1 MPAGSI
7 ERTNAR
13 KEEIINACEKLYQT
27 MSFKDI
33 TLKEIGKETS
43 FSRTSIY
50 NYFQTKEEIFLALLK
65 REYDAWIRELCEA
78 MESKETMTDDEIADV
93 LARTLDNHRQLLK
106 IMSMNHYDLEEN
118 SRMEL
123 LVEFKVSYGNAMKT
137 VMAMLAKFRKDMD
150 IEKRQEFVYSF
161 FPFMF
166 GIYPYTVVTEKQ
178 KEAMELGCLKIKRKA
193 MDKMKVLMLNGS
205 HRPNG
210 NTFAAL
216 TEIEYEI
223 FQLGAAAVRDCIGCG
238 KCADNRC
245 IFKDDT
251 VNDFIEKAK
260 HSDGFVFGTPVYYAH
275 PSGRILSFLDR
286 AFYAGGDVFKFKP
299 GASVT
304 VARRGGSSAAFDC
317 LNKYFGIAQM
327 PMPGSSYW
335 NIVYG
340 RNIGEAGQDT
350 EGMQTMYNLAQN
362 MAWMLKCFDLGRKN
376 GVELPD
382 SSTEVR
388 MNFIR

>member
-50 NYFQTKEEIFLALLK
+50 NYYQTKEEIFLALLK
-65 REYDAWIRELCEA
+65 REYDSWIEQLNEA
-78 MESKETMTDDEIADV
+78 TESKDAMSDDEIADV
-93 LARTLDNHRQLLK
+93 LARTLDEHKQLLK

-123 LVEFKVSYGNAMKT
+123 LVEFKVSYGNALKA

-178 KEAMELGCLKIKRKA
+178 KEAMKLAGVDYTYSSLYDLTFVAAKR
-193 MDKMKVLMLNGS
+193 
-205 HRPNG
+205 
-210 NTFAAL
+210 
-216 TEIEYEI
+216 
-223 FQLGAAAVRDCIGCG
+223 
-238 KCADNRC
+238 
-245 IFKDDT
+245 
-251 VNDFIEKAK
+251 
-260 HSDGFVFGTPVYYAH
+260 
-275 PSGRILSFLDR
+275 
-286 AFYAGGDVFKFKP
+286 
-299 GASVT
+299 
-304 VARRGGSSAAFDC
+304 
-317 LNKYFGIAQM
+317 
-327 PMPGSSYW
+327 
-335 NIVYG
+335 
-340 RNIGEAGQDT
+340 
-350 EGMQTMYNLAQN
+350 
-362 MAWMLKCFDLGRKN
+362 MLK
-376 GVELPD
+376 
-382 SSTEVR
+382 S
-388 MNFIR
+388 

>member
-1 MPAGSI
+1 MPTGSI

-78 MESKETMTDDEIADV
+78 MESEETMTDDQIADV

-178 KEAMELGCLKIKRKA
+178 KEAMELAGVNYTYSSLY
-193 MDKMKVLMLNGS
+193 DL
-205 HRPNG
+205 
-210 NTFAAL
+210 TFVA
-216 TEIEYEI
+216 
-223 FQLGAAAVRDCIGCG
+223 
-238 KCADNRC
+238 
-245 IFKDDT
+245 
-251 VNDFIEKAK
+251 
-260 HSDGFVFGTPVYYAH
+260 
-275 PSGRILSFLDR
+275 
-286 AFYAGGDVFKFKP
+286 
-299 GASVT
+299 
-304 VARRGGSSAAFDC
+304 ARR
-317 LNKYFGIAQM
+317 
-327 PMPGSSYW
+327 
-335 NIVYG
+335 
-340 RNIGEAGQDT
+340 
-350 EGMQTMYNLAQN
+350 
-362 MAWMLKCFDLGRKN
+362 MLKN
-376 GVELPD
+376 
-382 SSTEVR
+382 
-388 MNFIR
+388 

>member
-13 KEEIINACEKLYQT
+13 KEEIINACEMLYQT

-78 MESKETMTDDEIADV
+78 TESEETMTDDQIADV

-178 KEAMELGCLKIKRKA
+178 KEAMKLAGVNYTYSSLY
-193 MDKMKVLMLNGS
+193 DL
-205 HRPNG
+205 
-210 NTFAAL
+210 TFVA
-216 TEIEYEI
+216 
-223 FQLGAAAVRDCIGCG
+223 
-238 KCADNRC
+238 
-245 IFKDDT
+245 
-251 VNDFIEKAK
+251 
-260 HSDGFVFGTPVYYAH
+260 
-275 PSGRILSFLDR
+275 
-286 AFYAGGDVFKFKP
+286 
-299 GASVT
+299 
-304 VARRGGSSAAFDC
+304 ARR
-317 LNKYFGIAQM
+317 
-327 PMPGSSYW
+327 
-335 NIVYG
+335 
-340 RNIGEAGQDT
+340 
-350 EGMQTMYNLAQN
+350 
-362 MAWMLKCFDLGRKN
+362 MLKN
-376 GVELPD
+376 
-382 SSTEVR
+382 
-388 MNFIR
+388 

>member
-78 MESKETMTDDEIADV
+78 MESEETMTDDEIADV

-178 KEAMELGCLKIKRKA
+178 KEAM
-193 MDKMKVLMLNGS
+193 KMAGVNYTYSSLYDL
-205 HRPNG
+205 
-210 NTFAAL
+210 TFVA
-216 TEIEYEI
+216 
-223 FQLGAAAVRDCIGCG
+223 
-238 KCADNRC
+238 
-245 IFKDDT
+245 
-251 VNDFIEKAK
+251 
-260 HSDGFVFGTPVYYAH
+260 
-275 PSGRILSFLDR
+275 
-286 AFYAGGDVFKFKP
+286 
-299 GASVT
+299 
-304 VARRGGSSAAFDC
+304 ARR
-317 LNKYFGIAQM
+317 
-327 PMPGSSYW
+327 
-335 NIVYG
+335 
-340 RNIGEAGQDT
+340 
-350 EGMQTMYNLAQN
+350 
-362 MAWMLKCFDLGRKN
+362 MLKN
-376 GVELPD
+376 
-382 SSTEVR
+382 
-388 MNFIR
+388 

>member
-33 TLKEIGKETS
+33 TLKEIGMETS

-78 MESKETMTDDEIADV
+78 METEETMTDDQIADV

-137 VMAMLAKFRKDMD
+137 IMAMLAKFRKDMD

-178 KEAMELGCLKIKRKA
+178 KEAMKLAGVNYTYSSLY
-193 MDKMKVLMLNGS
+193 DL
-205 HRPNG
+205 
-210 NTFAAL
+210 TFVA
-216 TEIEYEI
+216 
-223 FQLGAAAVRDCIGCG
+223 
-238 KCADNRC
+238 
-245 IFKDDT
+245 
-251 VNDFIEKAK
+251 
-260 HSDGFVFGTPVYYAH
+260 
-275 PSGRILSFLDR
+275 
-286 AFYAGGDVFKFKP
+286 
-299 GASVT
+299 
-304 VARRGGSSAAFDC
+304 ARR
-317 LNKYFGIAQM
+317 
-327 PMPGSSYW
+327 
-335 NIVYG
+335 
-340 RNIGEAGQDT
+340 
-350 EGMQTMYNLAQN
+350 
-362 MAWMLKCFDLGRKN
+362 MLKN
-376 GVELPD
+376 
-382 SSTEVR
+382 
-388 MNFIR
+388 

>member
-78 MESKETMTDDEIADV
+78 MESEETMADDQIADV

-178 KEAMELGCLKIKRKA
+178 KEAMKLAGVNYTYSSLY
-193 MDKMKVLMLNGS
+193 DL
-205 HRPNG
+205 
-210 NTFAAL
+210 TFVA
-216 TEIEYEI
+216 
-223 FQLGAAAVRDCIGCG
+223 
-238 KCADNRC
+238 
-245 IFKDDT
+245 
-251 VNDFIEKAK
+251 
-260 HSDGFVFGTPVYYAH
+260 
-275 PSGRILSFLDR
+275 
-286 AFYAGGDVFKFKP
+286 
-299 GASVT
+299 
-304 VARRGGSSAAFDC
+304 ARR
-317 LNKYFGIAQM
+317 
-327 PMPGSSYW
+327 
-335 NIVYG
+335 
-340 RNIGEAGQDT
+340 
-350 EGMQTMYNLAQN
+350 
-362 MAWMLKCFDLGRKN
+362 MLKN
-376 GVELPD
+376 
-382 SSTEVR
+382 
-388 MNFIR
+388 

>member
-13 KEEIINACEKLYQT
+13 KEEIINACEMLYQT

-78 MESKETMTDDEIADV
+78 MESEETMTDDQIADV

-178 KEAMELGCLKIKRKA
+178 KEAMKLAGVNYTYSSLYN
-193 MDKMKVLMLNGS
+193 L
-205 HRPNG
+205 
-210 NTFAAL
+210 TFVA
-216 TEIEYEI
+216 
-223 FQLGAAAVRDCIGCG
+223 
-238 KCADNRC
+238 
-245 IFKDDT
+245 
-251 VNDFIEKAK
+251 
-260 HSDGFVFGTPVYYAH
+260 
-275 PSGRILSFLDR
+275 
-286 AFYAGGDVFKFKP
+286 
-299 GASVT
+299 
-304 VARRGGSSAAFDC
+304 ARR
-317 LNKYFGIAQM
+317 
-327 PMPGSSYW
+327 
-335 NIVYG
+335 
-340 RNIGEAGQDT
+340 
-350 EGMQTMYNLAQN
+350 
-362 MAWMLKCFDLGRKN
+362 MLKN
-376 GVELPD
+376 
-382 SSTEVR
+382 
-388 MNFIR
+388 

>member
-33 TLKEIGKETS
+33 TLKKIGKETS

-78 MESKETMTDDEIADV
+78 MESEEAMTDDEIADV
-93 LARTLDNHRQLLK
+93 LARTLDNHKQLLK

-118 SRMEL
+118 SRIEL

-178 KEAMELGCLKIKRKA
+178 KEAMKLAGVNYTYSSLY
-193 MDKMKVLMLNGS
+193 DL
-205 HRPNG
+205 
-210 NTFAAL
+210 TFVA
-216 TEIEYEI
+216 
-223 FQLGAAAVRDCIGCG
+223 
-238 KCADNRC
+238 
-245 IFKDDT
+245 
-251 VNDFIEKAK
+251 
-260 HSDGFVFGTPVYYAH
+260 
-275 PSGRILSFLDR
+275 
-286 AFYAGGDVFKFKP
+286 
-299 GASVT
+299 
-304 VARRGGSSAAFDC
+304 ARR
-317 LNKYFGIAQM
+317 
-327 PMPGSSYW
+327 
-335 NIVYG
+335 
-340 RNIGEAGQDT
+340 
-350 EGMQTMYNLAQN
+350 
-362 MAWMLKCFDLGRKN
+362 MLKN
-376 GVELPD
+376 
-382 SSTEVR
+382 
-388 MNFIR
+388 

>member
-78 MESKETMTDDEIADV
+78 TESEETMTDDQIADV

-166 GIYPYTVVTEKQ
+166 GIYPYTIVTEKQ
-178 KEAMELGCLKIKRKA
+178 KEAMKLAGVNYTYSSLY
-193 MDKMKVLMLNGS
+193 DL
-205 HRPNG
+205 
-210 NTFAAL
+210 TFVA
-216 TEIEYEI
+216 
-223 FQLGAAAVRDCIGCG
+223 
-238 KCADNRC
+238 
-245 IFKDDT
+245 
-251 VNDFIEKAK
+251 
-260 HSDGFVFGTPVYYAH
+260 
-275 PSGRILSFLDR
+275 
-286 AFYAGGDVFKFKP
+286 
-299 GASVT
+299 
-304 VARRGGSSAAFDC
+304 ARR
-317 LNKYFGIAQM
+317 
-327 PMPGSSYW
+327 
-335 NIVYG
+335 
-340 RNIGEAGQDT
+340 
-350 EGMQTMYNLAQN
+350 
-362 MAWMLKCFDLGRKN
+362 MLKN
-376 GVELPD
+376 
-382 SSTEVR
+382 
-388 MNFIR
+388 